1 MKKTFCTLLLLA
13 LMGCNETTSTT
24 DQSSAVTN
32 QKVSNVSAMIKPTAP
47 LSLLTSYK
55 SAAEALIVLIDN
67 GGVDTDIEN
76 ASAAL
81 VKSAKPI
88 LRSFIKKFPQCQE
101 YLTALNNAADTIPT
115 LTLAEIETGYHADGK
130 LPAITDANCYHAK
143 DLLVHPATVQ
153 AMAKIGINDAAQRA
167 DAKAEIVEVISHFS
181 QVEQAYKS

>member
-1 MKKTFCTLLLLA
+1 MKKLLCIALLLTLTA
-13 LMGCNETTSTT
+13 CSETSSTADKSIPNT
-24 DQSSAVTN
+24 EP
-32 QKVSNVSAMIKPTAP
+32 KVSHVSAMTKPTAP
-47 LSLLTSYK
+47 LSLLTNYK

-67 GGVDTDIEN
+67 GGLDIDIEN

-88 LRSFIKKFPQCQE
+88 LRSFIKKFPQCQA

-115 LTLAEIETGYHADGK
+115 LTLAEIETDYHADGK

-153 AMAKIGINDAAQRA
+153 AMAIIGINDATQRA

>member
-1 MKKTFCTLLLLA
+1 MKKLLGTALLIVLA
-13 LMGCNETTSTT
+13 ACSEKSSTT
-24 DQSSAVTN
+24 DTSITTTKS
-32 QKVSNVSAMIKPTAP
+32 KVSNVSAMTKPTAP
-47 LSLLTSYK
+47 LSLLTNYK

-67 GGVDTDIEN
+67 GGIDTDIEN

-101 YLTALNNAADTIPT
+101 YLTALNNAADTIPS

-167 DAKAEIVEVISHFS
+167 DAKAEIIEVISHFS